1 MKEIP
6 HFALKNFMNL
16 SRKIIHRTV
25 ELAKILKFNLIMK
38 IDNKIVGTFSHF

>member
-1 MKEIP
+1 
-6 HFALKNFMNL
+6 MNI
-16 SRKIIHRTV
+16 SRKIFHRTV